1 MRYRVTFRKRF
12 NTEGEAWDQP
22 QSLLNVADGVIAH
35 AAMVEQI
42 EAEGLHTYEDR
53 MDEDDDFLSFG
64 TEIWD
69 FDIAPGREQEFKF
82 ELANSEVVMEFEE
95 TENAAESAA
104 GGTQGIT

>member
-12 NTEGEAWDQP
+12 NKEGEGWDEP
-22 QSLLNVADGVIAH
+22 QTMLNLADGVVAH

-42 EAEGLHTYEDR
+42 DPESLHTYEDK
-53 MDEDDDFLSFG
+53 MDEDDDFFAFG

-82 ELANSEVVMEFEE
+82 EAANSEIVMELEE
-95 TENAAESAA
+95 TESAAESAA
-104 GGTQGIT
+104 GGTHGV